1 MSEYI
6 VRFTD
11 GSSVQVTASGYFRAV
26 AKAKRMFRRKRFE
39 SVQRARRQYA

>member
-11 GSSVQVTASGYFRAV
+11 GSSACVKASGYFHAI
-26 AKAKRMFRRKRFE
+26 AKAKRMFRRKRFA
-39 SVQRARRQYA
+39 SVERARQ